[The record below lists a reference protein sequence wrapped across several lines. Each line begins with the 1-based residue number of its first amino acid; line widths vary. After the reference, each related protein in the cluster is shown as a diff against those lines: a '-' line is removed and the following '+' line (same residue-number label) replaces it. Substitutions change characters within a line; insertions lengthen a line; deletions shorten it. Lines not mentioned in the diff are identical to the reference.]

1 MVCALISSSLNS
13 LPLLLPV
20 QTLAGFLGGG
30 QEAKSCSCSGSHFIF
45 FLSFEFIQKQ
55 KEETKVSLY
64 ATPATSNQQTMTP
77 SASGAACER
86 RGHITSLLEPGV
98 FRDTY
103 THRDF
108 IEDTVSHIGFISGII
123 FLAV

>member
-98 FRDTY
+98 LMKDRNGKDIKEAEQIKKRWKGY
-103 THRDF
+103 T
-108 IEDTVSHIGFISGII
+108 EK
-123 FLAV
+123 L